1 MATLLYRLGKFSARR
16 AWLVLAAW
24 MVALGLT
31 IAGMLAFGGT
41 LSSAMSIKG
50 LPAQE
55 VAESLQAS
63 VPEAN
68 QAAGKIVFHKT
79 DGTKFTDAEKL
90 AIAQQ
95 LKTVEDLSIVDKAI
109 DPFEVDEQ
117 RTQQLEQLADGQ
129 KALAEAPETIANA
142 EAEIQSGL
150 TKLDQAQTELDTNRK
165 KVVSGLK
172 QVTDGITQVQG
183 GITALTTLSPRS
195 PEQDAQ
201 LVGLKQQLGQLE
213 AQRQTL
219 LQAQAKI
226 DAGQAEIDSNLATIE
241 AGKAE
246 LTASKK
252 SLPQQKQELAA
263 GLALAE
269 AAGDFGTVSKDG
281 SIAVANILFTKAQ
294 ADLETA
300 EKQTVVAAFKDFK
313 LDGVEVQFSQE
324 ITQTIEGLLG
334 IGEVIGLA
342 IALIVLLVMLGSFVA
357 AGLPLLA
364 AIIGVGVSAT
374 LTMALSGVIQMTS
387 TTPILGV
394 MLGLAVGIDYSLFIL
409 NRHRRQLKNG
419 VELNESIAL
428 ANGTSGNAVLF
439 AGLTVII
446 ALVALNLTGIE
457 FLGLMGTFAAA
468 AIAISVL
475 VALTMTPAMMRIV
488 GMRVLS
494 RKERAAFAASS
505 VESRAAAEKATEESQ
520 KSRTIWAGKHP
531 WLALGA
537 TFAILMTAAIPAASM
552 RLGLPDGASEAPDTT
567 QYKAFSL
574 ITEGFGAG
582 ANGQIAA
589 VVSLPQKLGET
600 ELLQTK
606 ADLATRFAELNNVES
621 VVPAVDSE
629 DGTKVLFQILP
640 TSGPNS
646 LETQQV
652 VSDLR
657 SAETAIE
664 NEFNVDLG
672 ITGFTA
678 INIDLSQKLAD
689 ALPLYLGVVLVLSM
703 LLMVMVFRSLLV
715 PLLGSLG
722 FLFTVAAT
730 LGFVTAVYQW
740 GWLGWLFD
748 VHQPAPLLNFL
759 PTMLIGILFGLAM
772 DYQLF
777 LVSGMREAWAHGESA
792 REAINHGVRGGRAV
806 VIAAAIIMISV
817 FGSFAFSHLAMV
829 RPIGLGLAIGV
840 LADAFIVRLLFV
852 PATMRLFG
860 KAAWW
865 LPKWLDRILPDLDV
879 EGTKLAK
886 LAK

>member
-24 MVALGLT
+24 LVALGLT
-31 IAGMLAFGGT
+31 IAGMLSFGGT
-41 LSSAMSIKG
+41 LSSAMSIQG

-55 VAESLQAS
+55 VAQSLQAS
-63 VPEAN
+63 VPQAN
-68 QAAGKIVFHKT
+68 QAAGKIVFHKI
-79 DGTKFTDAEKL
+79 DGSKFTDAEQR
-90 AIAQQ
+90 AIAEQ
-95 LKTVEDLSIVDKAI
+95 LQVVEDLSIVDRAI
-109 DPFEVDEQ
+109 DPFEVDQQ
-117 RTQQLEQLADGQ
+117 RTEQLEKLAEGE
-129 KALAEAPETIANA
+129 KALAEAPATIADA
-142 EAEIQSGL
+142 EAELSQGL
-150 TKLDQAQTELDTNRK
+150 TKLDKAQTELDTNRK
-165 KVVSGLK
+165 TVAAGLK
-172 QVTDGITQVQG
+172 QVTDGIVQVQG
-183 GITALTTLSPRS
+183 GITALSAINPLT

-201 LVGLKQQLGQLE
+201 LGALKQQLGQLE
-213 AQRQTL
+213 GQKQTL
-219 LQAQAKI
+219 LKAQAQI
-226 DAGQAEIDSNLATIE
+226 DAGQAEIDANLAKIE
-241 AGKAE
+241 SGKAE
-246 LTASKK
+246 LASSKK

-263 GLALAE
+263 GLALAK

-313 LDGVEVQFSQE
+313 LDGVEVEFSQE

-334 IGEVIGLA
+334 IGEVIGLV

-374 LTMALSGVIQMTS
+374 FTMALSGVIQMTS

-419 VELNESIAL
+419 VELHESIAL

-475 VALTMTPAMMRIV
+475 VALTMTPAMMRLV
-488 GMRVLS
+488 GMRVLT
-494 RKERAAFAASS
+494 RKERKAFAASS

-520 KSRTIWAGKHP
+520 KSRTIWASKHP
-531 WLALGA
+531 WLALAA
-537 TFAILMTAAIPAASM
+537 TFGILLTAAIPAASM

-567 QYKAFSL
+567 QYRAYEL

-606 ADLATRFAELNNVES
+606 ADLATRFAELKNVDS

-646 LETQQV
+646 LDTQQV
-652 VSDLR
+652 VADLR
-657 SAETAIE
+657 KAETSIE
-664 NEFNVDLG
+664 QQFNVDLG
-672 ITGFTA
+672 VTGFTA

-689 ALPLYLGVVLVLSM
+689 ALPLYLGVVLLLSM
-703 LLMVMVFRSLLV
+703 ILMVMVFRSLLV

-722 FLFTVAAT
+722 FLFTVVAT
-730 LGFVTAVYQW
+730 LGVVTAVYQW

-886 LAK
+886 SAH